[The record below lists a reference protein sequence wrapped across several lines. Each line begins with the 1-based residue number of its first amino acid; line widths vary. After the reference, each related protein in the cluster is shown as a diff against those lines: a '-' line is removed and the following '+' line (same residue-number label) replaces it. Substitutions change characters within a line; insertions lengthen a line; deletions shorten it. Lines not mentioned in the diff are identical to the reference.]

1 TSLNHVNKAR
11 IPIIRSPVIALTQQ
25 DKRHVATSQHDLQS
39 FAMGLFSG
47 EARTDEVFPFP
58 EGKL

>member
-1 TSLNHVNKAR
+1 MNIL
-11 IPIIRSPVIALTQQ
+11 IQ
-25 DKRHVATSQHDLQS
+25 DLQS

-58 EGKL
+58 EGKLL